1 MEKTTKYIDLSPLG
15 KCRRILVFLADFF
28 IAFILGLGFFF
39 FFFLPHTDI
48 GDKLGWDLDNRMEIH
63 ISAQVTENGEPCLV
77 IGHDNPPKYL
87 GDY

>member
-1 MEKTTKYIDLSPLG
+1 MLFRSSDVYGWATLNDFYDLLN
-15 KCRRILVFLADFF
+15 
-28 IAFILGLGFFF
+28 
-39 FFFLPHTDI
+39 LPHTDI

-63 ISAQVTENGEPCLV
+63 ISAQVTDSGEPCLV